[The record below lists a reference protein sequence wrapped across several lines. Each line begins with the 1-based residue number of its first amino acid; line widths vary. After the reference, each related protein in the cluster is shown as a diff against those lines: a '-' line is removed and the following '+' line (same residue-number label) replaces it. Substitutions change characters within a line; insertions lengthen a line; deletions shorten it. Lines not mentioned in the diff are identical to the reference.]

1 VKGRVL
7 GGLVDARRQL
17 DRQDDARYRR
27 SETEIGRRVVDRVG
41 VEDHE
46 SVDFAAVHLA
56 GQIADARTVA
66 SIYRERLDIAK
77 RAAGRAEGRVVTLRA
92 SA

>member
-1 VKGRVL
+1 
-7 GGLVDARRQL
+7 
-17 DRQDDARYRR
+17 
-27 SETEIGRRVVDRVG
+27 
-41 VEDHE
+41 
-46 SVDFAAVHLA
+46 VHLA